1 MSFTW
6 NELVALEMI
15 KFLLDPELVIYF
27 MKILGPR
34 RRDFLDNEYRSSYY
48 KRGVALTDHR
58 ISSLKMRQRIP
69 FFREN
74 SILIHP
80 MVEWR
85 KGEISYEEAITYF
98 LNGGTCFGC
107 RSASLGEKIYSIKNL
122 LTESLIQCVD
132 AVEGAHGPRHRAA
145 RQVTLL
151 MIDGGP
157 GEGMPNP
164 LPIPLEKVELELRMI

>member
-122 LTESLIQCVD
+122 LTESLIQHVNALD
-132 AVEGAHGPRHRAA
+132 LIRGHPRA
-145 RQVTLL
+145 TLL